1 MADLQLLN
9 ILKKRVRT
17 WNQWQRRNANTY
29 PDFRNADLA
38 GMQLSCAQLQ
48 RADLHGAKLSHAIL
62 CDANLR
68 RVDLSSADL
77 RYANLSHADLSHAD
91 LTGADLSHAKL
102 SATNLNGTLF
112 RGTILENANLS
123 HALLQNT
130 AFMNVDLSTVRGI
143 DTVYPLGSSTIGV
156 DTLTRSKNLSDDLLR
171 KLKIH
176 ENLITSLHER
186 GKAPFE
192 YSSVFI
198 SYASEDLAFVQKLRD
213 ALQQEG
219 IWCWFAPDALRGGD
233 FFKAR
238 IDQAIRQCDKLLVIF
253 SKSAHTSTWVK
264 YEVELARQKEKK
276 QNPTVIIPISLDK
289 TFMDDPG
296 WATFLRDKRHIR
308 DFKDWKDPLSYYTAL
323 KLLLRDLQ
331 VSV

>member
-1 MADLQLLN
+1 MADQQLLN

-17 WNQWQRRNANTY
+17 WNQWQRQHANTH
-29 PDFRNADLA
+29 PDFRNADLESS
-38 GMQLSCAQLQ
+38 QLSFAQLQ

-68 RVDLSSADL
+68 RVDLSGANL
-77 RYANLSHADLSHAD
+77 RYANLGRADLSHTDLTNADLSHAN
-91 LTGADLSHAKL
+91 L

-112 RGTILENANLS
+112 RGTILENANIS

-130 AFMNVDLSTVRGI
+130 TFADVDLSTVQGI
-143 DTVYPLGSSTIGV
+143 ETVYPLGPSTIGT

-171 KLKIH
+171 KLKIN
-176 ENLITSLHER
+176 ENLITSLRER
-186 GKAPFE
+186 GKAPLD
-192 YSSVFI
+192 YCSVFI
-198 SYASEDLAFVQKLRD
+198 SYATEDLVFVQKLRD
-213 ALQQEG
+213 ALQQKG
-219 IWCWFAPDALRGGD
+219 VWCWFAPDALRGGD

-253 SKSAHTSTWVK
+253 SKSARASIWVK

-276 QNPTVIIPISLDK
+276 QKLTVIIPISLDT

-296 WATFLRDKRHIR
+296 WASFLRDKRHMR
-308 DFKDWKDPLSYYTAL
+308 DFKEWKDPLSDQPAL
-323 KLLLRDLQ
+323 KFLVRDL
-331 VSV
+331 VSSQ